1 MDFLN
6 SPNLLLLGT
15 LLKMETINH
24 HYMILLIISYTV
36 ITFIINSI
44 DIGSIKGYIE
54 NHTKKIINKIFN
66 NKIVSIDL
74 VTHTVV
80 NQIGYSD
87 KTQKKNIYIT
97 KFIAL
102 LDFLKSINI
111 QKKKEILTTQ
121 LKDTSYYRRYDDVD
135 ETDRYQF
142 IPTFFED
149 ILISKENKIYL
160 RMTNFKKNHDDDDK
174 NNILNELQ
182 ATLYSYYQNQNDIN
196 NKIKVLN
203 DFINKIEKDYID
215 KISKKDDK
223 QYIYV
228 YQKTQ
233 IIDEEIRLIYSEFL
247 NINNKNFKNVFIQNK
262 EKLINYVDKFIQ
274 NPDEKIIKQYEK
286 MGIPYK
292 AGILFSGSPGT
303 GKTSTIKAI
312 LEKTN
317 RHGVIINLSN
327 IESNKELE
335 DVFRNR
341 KINNKNYDGK
351 QLCFILEDCD
361 ATKLSSIK
369 ERKDSNDGSFTLISD
384 KPETPKNS
392 NDKSLAEEL
401 KTIIASQKGFDLSCF
416 LNILD
421 GIIELHGV
429 MIILSTNHPDKIDE
443 ALIRPGRIDF
453 KYEFKKASKEIICEM
468 LQVKFDKNKQEI
480 EEVKF
485 QDNKSIN
492 DFEDYIL
499 SPAEVQCILSQ
510 NETIQDCLIE
520 IFIKINTKLNK

>member
-1 MDFLN
+1 MDLLN

-15 LLKMETINH
+15 LFKMETINH
-24 HYMILLIISYTV
+24 HYMILLIFCYTF
-36 ITFIINSI
+36 ITFIINSL

-54 NHTKKIINKIFN
+54 NHTKKFINDIFN
-66 NKIVSIDL
+66 NKIVSIVL
-74 VTHTVV
+74 TTHTVV

-87 KTQKKNIYIT
+87 KTQKKNIYST
-97 KFIAL
+97 KFIGL
-102 LDFLKSINI
+102 LDYLKSIDI

-121 LKDTSYYRRYDDVD
+121 LKDTSYHRRFDDID
-135 ETDRYQF
+135 DNNRYQF
-142 IPTFFED
+142 IPSYFED
-149 ILISKENKIYL
+149 ILISKEYEIYL
-160 RMTNFKKNHDDDDK
+160 RMTSFRKNSDDDDK
-174 NNILNELQ
+174 NNNLSELE
-182 ATLYSYYQNQNDIN
+182 ATLYCHYQTQNDIN

-203 DFINKIEKDYID
+203 DFIDKIEQDYID

-228 YQKTQ
+228 YQKTEN
-233 IIDEEIRLIYSEFL
+233 IDEETRLIYSEFV
-247 NINNKNFKNVFIQNK
+247 NIHNKNFNNVFIQNK
-262 EKLINYVDKFIQ
+262 DKLMNYINKFKQ
-274 NPDEKIIKQYEK
+274 NPDEKIIQQYEK

-292 AGILFSGSPGT
+292 AGILFYGSPGT

-312 LEKTN
+312 LKETN
-317 RHGVIINLSN
+317 RHGIIVNLSN
-327 IESNKELE
+327 IQSNNELE
-335 DVFRNR
+335 NVFLTR

-369 ERKDSNDGSFTLISD
+369 ERKESNDDSFTLITD
-384 KPETPKNS
+384 KPETSKNS
-392 NDKSLAEEL
+392 NDKNLAEEL
-401 KTIIASQKGFDLSCF
+401 KTIIASQNKGFDLSCF

-468 LQVKFDKNKQEI
+468 IQVKYDTIE
-480 EEVKF
+480 EEVKKVITP
-485 QDNKSIN
+485 DGKSIEN
-492 DFEDYIL
+492 IEDYVL
-499 SPAEVQCILSQ
+499 SPAEIQCILSQ

-520 IFIKINTKLNK
+520 IFLKQKK